1 MLHRKIF
8 TGRHSYMRGYVV
20 TRVEHQW
27 GRIGECQYVRRPRR
41 QNATNIMRRFQSN
54 SRMGF
59 SECYYDRLH

>member
-1 MLHRKIF
+1 
-8 TGRHSYMRGYVV
+8 MRGYVV

-27 GRIGECQYVRRPRR
+27 RGIGERQYMRRSRR
-41 QNATNIMRRFQSN
+41 QNATNIMRRFQPN